1 MKEGGRNEREGDY
14 IYMADHAYFSYE
26 RRGQERWW
34 RRKREEDERMMV
46 VMMGREKDSTRS
58 GRQGRIHYRAGVV

>member
-34 RRKREEDERMMV
+34 RRKREEEKEEEEEEERMMV
-46 VMMGREKDSTRS
+46 V
-58 GRQGRIHYRAGVV
+58 